1 VCGVLAVGQGKIG
14 VDGLAMLFETALCT
28 EKSIAV
34 LTLKATF
41 GHLVLFKGIVIA

>member
-1 VCGVLAVGQGKIG
+1 
-14 VDGLAMLFETALCT
+14 VDGLSMLFETALRT

-41 GHLVLFKGIVIA
+41 GHLMLFKDIVIA